1 MFVKYTAISS
11 RINDLPSFYRAL
23 ERLETG
29 VGGMRK
35 LSDCNGRMKWPER
48 GVYFFFE
55 PGESRSDS
63 GNVPRVIRVG
73 THALTSNSR
82 TSIWNRLSQHRGVV
96 ATGGGNHR
104 GSIFRLIVGEALI
117 ARDSR
122 CSVASWGKGAS
133 APSDIRANEIQLE
146 RKVSDVIREMPFL
159 WVEVDDPPGRNSIRG
174 YIESNTIALL
184 SNYNRMVIDPP
195 SNEWLG
201 MHSPRMKVLKSGLWN
216 QNHVEETHDTSF
228 LSILDDLIAKQVNTW
243 RQP

>member
-1 MFVKYTAISS
+1 MKYTAISP
-11 RINDLPSFYRAL
+11 RIDDLARFYRAL

-35 LSDCNGRMKWPER
+35 LSDCNGRMKWPKR

-63 GNVPRVIRVG
+63 GNGSRVIRVG

-82 TSIWNRLSQHRGVV
+82 TSLWNRLSQHRGVA

-117 ARDSR
+117 ARDAR
-122 CSVASWGKGAS
+122 CNVASWGKGAT
-133 APSDIRANEIQLE
+133 APSNIRADEIELE

-159 WVEVDDPPGRNSIRG
+159 WLEIDDPPGRNSIRG

-184 SNYNRMVIDPP
+184 SNYNRTAIDPP
-195 SNEWLG
+195 SNEWQGL
-201 MHSPRMKVLKSGLWN
+201 HCPRMKVQKSGLWN
-216 QNHVEETHDTSF
+216 QNHVEETHDPSF
-228 LSILDDLIAKQVNTW
+228 LSILDILIAKQVNSS
-243 RQP
+243 RRL